1 MPILNVKCLRS
12 CMDARNSTHVY
23 LYGKHFVVES
33 DHKPLE
39 MIHLKN
45 LSAAPARLQR
55 MLLWIQPY
63 DLAIRY
69 LPGKDMLLADALSR
83 SPSKDNTTLDLD
95 ISIQL
100 VRFSSEK
107 IQQLQEHTANDPEL
121 QGLKEFIIAGWPDR
135 QKQLP

>member
-1 MPILNVKCLRS
+1 MLAVVYGYEKFH
-12 CMDARNSTHVY
+12 TY
-23 LYGKHFVVES
+23 LYGKHFLVES

-55 MLLWIQPY
+55 MLLRIQPY
-63 DLAIRY
+63 DLTIRY

-83 SPSKDNTTLDLD
+83 SPSNDNTTLDLD

-100 VRFSSEK
+100 VQFSSEK

-135 QKQLP
+135 QKQLPSTV

>member
-1 MPILNVKCLRS
+1 M
-12 CMDARNSTHVY
+12 
-23 LYGKHFVVES
+23 
-33 DHKPLE
+33 
-39 MIHLKN
+39 
-45 LSAAPARLQR
+45 
-55 MLLWIQPY
+55 
-63 DLAIRY
+63 
-69 LPGKDMLLADALSR
+69 
-83 SPSKDNTTLDLD
+83 LDLD